1 MPKFHHLPVVNKIQ
15 ETQDAIS
22 VSFQAPD
29 AIKPEYEYKAG
40 QYLTLKLTING
51 ETIRRAYS
59 LCSSPVTD
67 DVLTVTVK
75 RVEGGKMSN
84 YLNDYLQIGQAIEV
98 MVPEGRFCPDLGE
111 TYNKHLL
118 LIAGG
123 SGITPMLSILKTAL
137 QVAPASRI
145 SLVYANRNPES
156 VIFYRELEKLRT
168 QHNERLKVVYLAD
181 EASSDW
187 QGITGRLDRAK
198 MASLAA
204 DVEALSENTEIYL
217 CGPGPMMEE
226 VQAGLAMAGVP
237 ENKVQIEYFSSP
249 TNSDTNVEVKAP
261 AAEAP
266 ANGSKVFITLYG
278 ETHEVFIDDNKTILE
293 AGVQAGIDPPFS
305 CEAGICSTCMAK
317 IIEGSAKMDENN
329 ILSQD
334 EINQGYVLTCQA
346 HPTAP
351 IVRLEYFD

>member
-1 MPKFHHLPVVNKIQ
+1 MPKFHQLPVVNKIQ
-15 ETQDAIS
+15 ETADAIS

-29 AIKPEYEYKAG
+29 SLKSEYQYKAG

-51 ETIRRAYS
+51 ETVRRAYS
-59 LCSSPVTD
+59 LCSSPLTD

-75 RVEGGKMSN
+75 RVAGGKMSN
-84 YLNDYLQIGQAIEV
+84 YLNDNLQIGQPVEV
-98 MVPEGRFCPDLGE
+98 MVPEGRFCPDL
-111 TYNKHLL
+111 TPSYSKHLL

-123 SGITPMLSILKTAL
+123 SGITPMMSILKTAL
-137 QVAPASRI
+137 TLAADSRVT
-145 SLVYANRNPES
+145 LVYANRNPES
-156 VIFYRELEKLRT
+156 VIFYQELEKLRS
-168 QHNERLKVVYLAD
+168 HYSDRLKVVYLAD
-181 EASSDW
+181 EADSNW

-198 MASLAA
+198 MASLAQE
-204 DVEALSENTEIYL
+204 VEALSENTEIYL

-226 VQAGLAMAGVP
+226 AQAGLQQAGVAA
-237 ENKVQIEYFSSP
+237 ENIQIEYFSSP
-249 TNSDTNVEVKAP
+249 TNSDTNVEVSAP
-261 AAEAP
+261 VVEAP

-278 ETHEVFIDDNKTILE
+278 ETHEVLINDNKTILE

-317 IIEGSAKMDENN
+317 ISEGSAKMDENN